1 MQARSIVPYPVFTS
15 EDGSVDSGSAV
26 TNAMEQL
33 TTDSRDKM
41 EVVEDSSGSGTTSK
55 TGSSS
60 QLQQQIK
67 QIKPLLSG
75 SSRLGRALAELFG
88 LLVKVCVGSPLRQ
101 RRGQQIPPTPA
112 MPAPPARSV
121 DAAGENGEPENCDGV
136 ASRAPKQFAHLNML
150 HPRT

>member
-1 MQARSIVPYPVFTS
+1 MDKLLPNGGDPSSADAPVPASPQS
-15 EDGSVDSGSAV
+15 GSSVDSGSAV

-41 EVVEDSSGSGTTSK
+41 EVVEDSGGGSGSGK

-88 LLVKVCVGSPLRQ
+88 LLVKLCVGSPLRQ

-112 MPAPPARSV
+112 MPTPAARSV
-121 DAAGENGEPENCDGV
+121 SLPQYYG
-136 ASRAPKQFAHLNML
+136 FL
-150 HPRT
+150 